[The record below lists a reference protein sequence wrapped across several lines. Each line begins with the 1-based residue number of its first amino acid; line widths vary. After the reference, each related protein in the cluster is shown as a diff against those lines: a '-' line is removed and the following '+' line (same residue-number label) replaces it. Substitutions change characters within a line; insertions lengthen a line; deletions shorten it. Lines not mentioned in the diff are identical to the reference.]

1 MKNRILVPVVLVI
14 VLSLAGYYLLQ
25 LFPLQLFQKSKT
37 NGSNTIPKT
46 TDEVLNREQTVNVT
60 ATGGKFTP
68 NSFKVELFDTLIL
81 NISAVDQ
88 NYTFKV
94 RDYPRMDTS
103 IAAGKTAIAKIEFL
117 GVGEY
122 IFDCGQGC
130 TGTITVVQE
139 RDTEGEEPQ

>member
-1 MKNRILVPVVLVI
+1 MKNKQFIPILLVTVLLVG
-14 VLSLAGYYLLQ
+14 GYYAY
-25 LFPLQLFQKSKT
+25 QKSRI
-37 NGSNTIPKT
+37 NIPNTTPT
-46 TDEVLNREQTVNVT
+46 RNDEVLNREQTINVI
-60 ATGGKFTP
+60 ADGGKFTP
-68 NSFKVELFDTLIL
+68 NSFKVELFDTQIL